1 MDIIVETDNCAHLS
15 LYTVSMIVIRAIE
28 KEDFMS
34 LKSINSLFR
43 TAIDQVF
50 LSQKNKIKNKNT
62 NCQKIKPTYLVLLQ
76 DRILKLAFLIL
87 LQGGIS

>member
-1 MDIIVETDNCAHLS
+1 MDIIVETDNCAHVS

-50 LSQKNKIKNKNT
+50 LSQKNKIKNKNM